1 MVAGMGSGGSIAPER
16 QERDR
21 MGRQRKAREETLQ
34 YIQEMLEQLG
44 AMARAEECDMLAY
57 LIEMACIEAS
67 DMTHGGHAAEAGSG
81 LSDDRQKRHG
91 ST

>member
-1 MVAGMGSGGSIAPER
+1 LLQSDK
-16 QERDR
+16 ERDR
-21 MGRQRKAREETLQ
+21 MGQPRTGKEETLQ

-44 AMARAEECDMLAY
+44 AMARAEKCDMLAY

-67 DMTHGGHAAEAGSG
+67 DMTHGEHAAEAGSG
-81 LSDDRQKRHG
+81 LSADRQKRHG